1 MGFLSGRVT
10 CCRFRVGK
18 SAPRMFGPEHLE
30 KLEDAAIGRQR
41 VAMGDGSQMGWIAG
55 DHILDTKF
63 ELEKNIV
70 NGVLQFALRV
80 DEIKIPG
87 DLLRAYAQV
96 ELEGLSAENPS
107 GHPSAK
113 QRREARLL
121 AKEKLEQEAKDGR
134 FLRRKSIPVLWDSQS
149 NELLYGS
156 ASITAVDRLHSLF
169 KQSFDRPLEFLGAG
183 KRAFE
188 LAEPHQTTRAVDDA
202 TPTAFVASHGQEI
215 AWVSDETNRDF
226 LGNEF
231 LLWLW
236 HFSEHVGDSI
246 KLSDDSDVIFMIAR
260 SMSLECP
267 RGQTGKES
275 ISSDAPGK
283 LPESLRA
290 LQSGKLPRKVGLT
303 LVRHGIT
310 YEVNLQAETLTIGG
324 AKLPVPEEGDERARL
339 EERVDLI
346 RSLLETIDLT
356 YEAFLL
362 KRLTPEW
369 KKEHDSL
376 KKWLSRE
383 PKGS

>member
-1 MGFLSGRVT
+1 MGFLSGRIT

-30 KLEDAAIGRQR
+30 KLTDAAIGRQR

-63 ELEKNIV
+63 DLEKNVV
-70 NGVLQFALRV
+70 NSVLQFALRI
-80 DEIKIPG
+80 DEIKIPS
-87 DLLRAYAQV
+87 DLLRAYTQV

-107 GHPSAK
+107 GHPSAR
-113 QRREARLL
+113 QRREARLN
-121 AKEKLEQEAKDGR
+121 AKERLEQEAKDGR
-134 FLRRKSIPVLWDSQS
+134 FLRRKMIPVLWDSQS
-149 NELLYGS
+149 NELLFGS
-156 ASITAVDRLHSLF
+156 ASESSIDRLHSLF

-202 TPTAFVASHGQEI
+202 TPTAFVASHGTEI

-236 HFSEHVGDSI
+236 HYLEHVSDTI
-246 KLSDDSDVIFMIAR
+246 TLSDGSEVACMLAR
-260 SMSLECP
+260 TLTLECP

-275 ISSDAPGK
+275 ISSDGPGK
-283 LPESLRA
+283 LPEAVRA
-290 LQSGKLPRKVGLT
+290 AQAGKLPRRAGLT
-303 LVRHGIT
+303 LVRQGNA
-310 YEVNLQAETLTIGG
+310 YELSLAAETMTIGG

-339 EERVDLI
+339 DERVDLI
-346 RSLLETIDLT
+346 RSMLETIDLT

-362 KRLTPEW
+362 KRLTPDW
-369 KKEHDSL
+369 KKEHDAL

-383 PKGS
+383 SKS

>member
-1 MGFLSGRVT
+1 MGFLSGRIT

-30 KLEDAAIGRQR
+30 KLADAAIGRQR

-63 ELEKNIV
+63 ELEKNVV
-70 NGVLQFALRV
+70 NGVLQFALRI

-87 DLLRAYAQV
+87 DLLRAYTQV
-96 ELEGLSAENPS
+96 ELEGLSANNPS
-107 GHPSAK
+107 GHPSGK
-113 QRREARLL
+113 QRREARML
-121 AKEKLEQEAKDGR
+121 AKERLEQEAKDGR
-134 FLRRKSIPVLWDSQS
+134 FLRRKAIPVLWDSQS
-149 NELLYGS
+149 NELLFGS
-156 ASITAVDRLHSLF
+156 ASVSSVDRLHSLF
-169 KQSFDRPLEFLGAG
+169 KQSFDRNLEFLGAG
-183 KRAFE
+183 RRAFE

-202 TPTAFVASHGQEI
+202 TPTPFTSSQGEDV

-236 HFSEHVGDSI
+236 HYLEHVSDTI
-246 KLSDDSDVIFMIAR
+246 KLSDDSEVVCMLAR
-260 SMSLECP
+260 TLSLECP

-275 ISSDAPGK
+275 ISSDVPGK
-283 LPESLRA
+283 LPEAVRA
-290 LQSGKLPRKVGLT
+290 LQAGKLPRKAGLT
-303 LVRHGIT
+303 LVRHGNA
-310 YEVNLQAETLTIGG
+310 YELTLQAETMTIGG

-339 EERVDLI
+339 DERVDLI
-346 RSLLETIDLT
+346 RALLETIDLT

-362 KRLTPEW
+362 KRLTPDW
-369 KKEHDSL
+369 KKEHESL

-383 PKGS
+383 SRN